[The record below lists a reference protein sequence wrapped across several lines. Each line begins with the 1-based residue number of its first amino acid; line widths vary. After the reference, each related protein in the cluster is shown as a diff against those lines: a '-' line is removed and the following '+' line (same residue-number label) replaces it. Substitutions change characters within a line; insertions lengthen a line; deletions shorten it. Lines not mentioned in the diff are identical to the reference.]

1 MSHGKTKVALLFGGR
16 SAEHEVSILSA
27 RSVWEAAPPERFDVI
42 PICVA
47 RDGSFLKP
55 SASRAVLRS
64 KGVDTLTGD
73 GEFDFAKWFRKDSI
87 DVVFPLIHGTNGEDG
102 RMQGYLEILGIPY
115 VGSGVTASAVGMDKA
130 LMKQAFAAAKL
141 PIVEFVAVTETEWPS
156 EKRKVLQ
163 AVGNTLRLPYFVK
176 PANAGSSVGV
186 TKVRKPDDLAAAVE
200 HAFRF
205 DDKILVERGID
216 ARELEVAV
224 LGNDEPRA
232 SVVGEIIPGGEF
244 YDYSDKYIDDKSKLS
259 IPAQLPAK
267 LSDEIRA
274 LAVAAF
280 RAIGASGFARVD
292 FFLDKGTKKI
302 LVNEINTIPGFTS
315 ISMYPKLWSATE
327 IKYPALITELIDLG
341 IAKSRKRSER
351 FASMMSWFDEVQH
364 LG

>member
-1 MSHGKTKVALLFGGR
+1 MSHTKTKVALLFGGR

-42 PICVA
+42 PLCVA
-47 RDGSFLKP
+47 RDGNFLKP

-64 KGVDTLTGD
+64 KGVDTAEGD
-73 GEFDFAKWFRKDSI
+73 PDFDVAKWFRKESI
-87 DVVFPLIHGTNGEDG
+87 DIAFPLIHGTNGEDG
-102 RMQGYLEILGIPY
+102 RLQGYLEILDIPY

-141 PIVEFVAVTETEWPS
+141 PIVEFVAVTDVEWR
-156 EKRKVLQ
+156 EERRKVLQ
-163 AVGNTLRLPYFVK
+163 AIGNSLRLPYFVK

-205 DDKILVERGID
+205 DEKILVERGID

-224 LGNDEPRA
+224 LGNEHPRA
-232 SVVGEIIPGGEF
+232 SVVGEIVPGAEF
-244 YDYSDKYIDDKSKLS
+244 YDYSDKYIDAKSKLA
-259 IPAQLPAK
+259 IPAPIPAK
-267 LSDEIRA
+267 LSDEIRS

-302 LVNEINTIPGFTS
+302 LLNEINTIPGFTS
-315 ISMYPKLWSATE
+315 ISMYPKLWEATE
-327 IKYPALITELIDLG
+327 LKYPPLIAELIDLG
-341 IAKSRKRSER
+341 IARSRERAER
-351 FASMMSWFDEVQH
+351 FKSMMSWFDEVQH

>member
-1 MSHGKTKVALLFGGR
+1 MSHTKTKVALLFGGR

-27 RSVWEAAPPERFDVI
+27 RSVWESAPAERFDVI
-42 PICVA
+42 PVCVA
-47 RDGSFLKP
+47 RDGFFLKP

-64 KGVDTLTGD
+64 KGVDTATGD
-73 GEFDFAKWFRKDSI
+73 PDFDFARWFRKEEVDI
-87 DVVFPLIHGTNGEDG
+87 AFPLIHGTHGEDG
-102 RMQGYLEILGIPY
+102 RLQGYLEILGIPY

-130 LMKQAFAAAKL
+130 LMKQAFVAAKL
-141 PIVEFVAVTETEWPS
+141 PIVEFVAVTVTEWRD
-156 EKRKVLQ
+156 ERRKVLQ
-163 AVGNTLRLPYFVK
+163 SIGNSLRLPYFVK

-205 DDKILVERGID
+205 DEKILVERGID

-224 LGNDEPRA
+224 LGNEKARA
-232 SVVGEIIPGGEF
+232 SVVGEIVPGAEF
-244 YDYSDKYIDDKSKLS
+244 YDYSDKYIDAKSKLA
-259 IPAQLPAK
+259 IPAPIPAK
-267 LSDEIRA
+267 LSDEIRS

-280 RAIGASGFARVD
+280 RAVGASGYARVD

-315 ISMYPKLWSATE
+315 ISMYPKLWEATE
-327 IKYPALITELIDLG
+327 LKYPPLIAELIDLG
-341 IAKSRKRSER
+341 IARSRERGER
-351 FASMMSWFDEVQH
+351 FQSMMSWFDDVQH